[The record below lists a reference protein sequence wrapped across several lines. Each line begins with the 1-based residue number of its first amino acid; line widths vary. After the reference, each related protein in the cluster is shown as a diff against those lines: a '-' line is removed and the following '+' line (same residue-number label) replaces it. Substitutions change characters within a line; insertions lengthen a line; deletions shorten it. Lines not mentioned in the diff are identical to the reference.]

1 MSISVD
7 ICAEVMLSNIVACGI
22 KRVKVKQSVYSVR
35 EMQVSDD
42 KFRIRLSEKYV
53 LQTLTENRES
63 H

>member
-35 EMQVSDD
+35 EMPVSDD